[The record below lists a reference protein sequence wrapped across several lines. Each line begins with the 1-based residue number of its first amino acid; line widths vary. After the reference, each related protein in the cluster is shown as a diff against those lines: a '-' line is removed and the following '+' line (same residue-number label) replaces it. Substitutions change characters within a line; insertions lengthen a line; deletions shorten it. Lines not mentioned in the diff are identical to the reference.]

1 MNRKAKIT
9 ILTLIISI
17 SVAGAVIAGTVKCVI
32 DSIDG
37 ETVTMT
43 CKKSDKLKEGQKV
56 KVKPVKKKAIEG
68 C

>member
-1 MNRKAKIT
+1 MNKKSKIFVLT
-9 ILTLIISI
+9 FILSVF
-17 SVAGAVIAGTVKCVI
+17 VAGAVIAGTVKCVI

-43 CKKSDKLKEGQKV
+43 CKKSDKLKTGQKV